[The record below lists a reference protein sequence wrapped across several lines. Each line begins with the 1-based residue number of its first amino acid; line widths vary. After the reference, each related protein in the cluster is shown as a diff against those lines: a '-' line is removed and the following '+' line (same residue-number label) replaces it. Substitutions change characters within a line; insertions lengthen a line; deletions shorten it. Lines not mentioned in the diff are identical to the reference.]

1 MTPQTN
7 GEKRI
12 FHSKGNKQNGG
23 SLTPL
28 PNQLNKHKVQDLNTK
43 TKQL

>member
-1 MTPQTN
+1 M
-7 GEKRI
+7 EKKE
-12 FHSKGNKQNGG
+12 FSHSKGNKQNGG